1 VIVIDEYLDVRVLLA
16 QWPDRLPPDE
26 LALPTSRHWRLLQAL
41 HGGRDGQLSQILD
54 LLPEV
59 DRAAMR
65 HPHPEVLQVLDPRP
79 LLDNAAAIAARY
91 GGTGWLIA
99 ETLAAGVAYGS
110 QLWFG
115 TKHNVG
121 RLVARAAPELGVTV
135 HVADSEP

>member
-1 VIVIDEYLDVRVLLA
+1 MIVTDEYLAVRVLLA

-41 HGGRDGQLSQILD
+41 HGGRGGQLSQILAQ
-54 LLPEV
+54 LPEP
-59 DRAAMR
+59 DRAALR

-79 LLDNAAAIAARY
+79 LLDDAAAIAARY

-99 ETLAAGVAYGS
+99 ETLASGVAYGS

-115 TKHNVG
+115 AEHNIG
-121 RLVARAAPELGVTV
+121 RLVARAAPELGVTI
-135 HVADSEP
+135 HVAA

>member
-1 VIVIDEYLDVRVLLA
+1 MIDEYLAVRVLLA
-16 QWPDRLPPDE
+16 QWPDRLPADE

-41 HGGRDGQLSQILD
+41 HGGRGGQLSKILA
-54 LLPEV
+54 LLPEP
-59 DRAAMR
+59 DRAALR

-79 LLDNAAAIAARY
+79 LLHDAAAIAARY

-110 QLWFG
+110 ELWFG
-115 TKHNVG
+115 AEHNVG

-135 HVADSEP
+135 QLAT